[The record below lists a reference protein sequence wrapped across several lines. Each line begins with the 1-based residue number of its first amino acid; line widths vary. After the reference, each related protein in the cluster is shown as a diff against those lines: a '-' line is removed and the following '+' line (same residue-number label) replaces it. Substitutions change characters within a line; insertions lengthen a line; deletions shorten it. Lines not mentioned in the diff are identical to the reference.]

1 MRARLQGN
9 VDRSDAPSVGRE
21 EGGGGVRVRV
31 AGPVRIILS
40 HAYAPRNTPRDATRD
55 APRDAPPDSRGK
67 GKRKQVQTA
76 VSGHIRPPAP
86 TTASSTERAGAP
98 PRHAPTTRPTDTLT
112 DKRADDRD
120 DEPSNKP
127 AGTAQTAPTLDPDAH
142 PHTQADGSER
152 TCPDAR
158 ADINVA
164 DRADA
169 PPDSRADD
177 RDDDPPDARPD
188 AREISARRGR
198 TYSCRTESR
207 SEAGSCTTEA
217 LASSCTTEASAGT
230 IAWAGGTVAANIRD
244 RRRRPQTQ
252 PDPANFTQVKHT
264 RWTEND
270 SHHLVFHGEIFIPEG
285 FLDKTRPVTFT

>member
-1 MRARLQGN
+1 MLTPLATPLATPRATPLATPLQTAAERASGNTYRRQCRDISGRLRQ
-9 VDRSDAPSVGRE
+9 RQRRRLS
-21 EGGGGVRVRV
+21 
-31 AGPVRIILS
+31 GP
-40 HAYAPRNTPRDATRD
+40 APRPDTR
-55 APRDAPPDSRGK
+55 RRH
-67 GKRKQVQTA
+67 VQQIPSLTN
-76 VSGHIRPPAP
+76 AP
-86 TTASSTERAGAP
+86 TTATTSRRTSRRGPRKPRRRSIPTPIPTEA
-98 PRHAPTTRPTDTLT
+98 
-112 DKRADDRD
+112 
-120 DEPSNKP
+120 
-127 AGTAQTAPTLDPDAH
+127 
-142 PHTQADGSER
+142 HTQADGDGSAR

-244 RRRRPQTQ
+244 QRRRPLAFRGSA
-252 PDPANFTQVKHT
+252 ANFTQVKHT
-264 RWTEND
+264 RW
-270 SHHLVFHGEIFIPEG
+270 FHREIFTPGGVLGQNTLCGILMDLL
-285 FLDKTRPVTFT
+285 FL